1 MAASVGHDTK
11 TSVLE
16 IEFRTGQIWQYHG
29 VPAKVYREMIS
40 GSIGSYFQSHIKGLY
55 SECRIS

>member
-1 MAASVGHDTK
+1 MASSVGHDTK
-11 TSVLE
+11 SLVLE

-40 GSIGSYFQSHIKGLY
+40 GSIGSYFQNNIKGFY
-55 SECRIS
+55 SEYRIR